1 MTWSDTVFLTTMGVA
16 SGALNTV
23 VAGGSLVS
31 FPALIWLGYPPV
43 LANVI
48 NGLGLLP
55 GGISGAYGYR
65 TWLPKQP
72 ALLVKITMV
81 AVAGGLVGSVLLL
94 SLPAK
99 YFATATP
106 VLILAATALAAAQ
119 PLLGR
124 RTGRESGVPAREAV
138 SPVSPASR
146 PALVLVPAASGPSPA
161 GTGPD
166 PAGDGPAVAVPATA
180 DTAVADS
187 AAADPDRHAATGA
200 SHPSRL
206 RRYGPWAMM
215 LAVSVYGG
223 YWVVALGVLLFSV
236 FNVAFPRMS
245 LQQINAL
252 KILTATTINATG
264 TVVFIMTG
272 HLLPVWQPVLLLGA
286 GALLGGWVGAVLG
299 RRMRASYLRTLVM
312 VIGLFSAIWLLT

>member
-31 FPALIWLGYPPV
+31 FPVLIWLGYPPL
-43 LANVI
+43 LANII

-72 ALLVKITMV
+72 ALLVKIIVV

-94 SLPAK
+94 SLPAR
-99 YFATATP
+99 YFASATP

-119 PLLGR
+119 PLMSR
-124 RTGRESGVPAREAV
+124 RTRRESGVPARETV
-138 SPVSPASR
+138 SQPASR

-161 GTGPD
+161 GVGPD
-166 PAGDGPAVAVPATA
+166 PAGDGPAVEVVATA
-180 DTAVADS
+180 DTAVADP
-187 AAADPDRHAATGA
+187 ATADPDRHAATGE
-200 SHPSRL
+200 SHSSRL
-206 RRYGPWAMM
+206 RRLGPWAMM

>member
-31 FPALIWLGYPPV
+31 FPALIWLGYPPL

-72 ALLVKITMV
+72 ALLVKITLV

-94 SLPAK
+94 SLPAR
-99 YFATATP
+99 YFTAATP

-119 PLLGR
+119 PLMSR
-124 RTGRESGVPAREAV
+124 RTGRGSGVPARETVPWSA
-138 SPVSPASR
+138 PL

-161 GTGPD
+161 GAGPD
-166 PAGDGPAVAVPATA
+166 PAGDGPAAEVPATA
-180 DTAVADS
+180 DTA
-187 AAADPDRHAATGA
+187 AAGPATADPDRHAATGA
-200 SHPSRL
+200 SHPGRL
-206 RRYGPWAMM
+206 RRLGPWAMM

-252 KILTATTINATG
+252 KILAATTINATG

>member
-31 FPALIWLGYPPV
+31 FPALIWLGYPPL

-72 ALLVKITMV
+72 ALLVKIIVV

-94 SLPAK
+94 SLPAR

-119 PLLGR
+119 PLMSR
-124 RTGRESGVPAREAV
+124 RTRRESGVPAGET
-138 SPVSPASR
+138 VSPASR
-146 PALVLVPAASGPSPA
+146 PALVLVPAGSGPAPA
-161 GTGPD
+161 GAGPD
-166 PAGDGPAVAVPATA
+166 PAGDGPAAEVPANVDNV
-180 DTAVADS
+180 DT

-200 SHPSRL
+200 SHPGRL
-206 RRYGPWAMM
+206 RRLGPWAMM

-252 KILTATTINATG
+252 KILSATTINATG

-299 RRMRASYLRTLVM
+299 RRLRASYLRTLVM